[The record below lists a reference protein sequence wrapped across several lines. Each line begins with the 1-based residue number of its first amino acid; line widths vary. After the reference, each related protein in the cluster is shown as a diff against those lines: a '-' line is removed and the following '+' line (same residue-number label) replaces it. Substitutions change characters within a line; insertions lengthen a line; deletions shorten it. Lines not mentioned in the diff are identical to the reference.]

1 MSYANRRY
9 HRAVRALLVA
19 GALLLAG
26 RPGGAAE
33 LAAFVSGA
41 TPGANWSGTGFGV
54 SLTITL
60 LNLVGVELEGARQGG
75 PVTDSNML
83 SASGRAFLAPPIGRF
98 VPYGGLAIGAYRQTL
113 GSRDQWGTMGGIF
126 VGAKIKLPLGFLIKG
141 EYEWVRLPTD
151 ALIPMDARYYGGV
164 GISF

>member
-1 MSYANRRY
+1 MSYTGRRF
-9 HRAVRALLVA
+9 HGAVRALLLA
-19 GALLLAG
+19 ALLLVC
-26 RPGGAAE
+26 RPAGAAE

-41 TPGANWSGTGFGV
+41 TPGPNWSGTGFGV

-75 PVTDSNML
+75 VVTDSNML

-98 VPYGGLAIGAYRQTL
+98 VPYGGLAVGAYRQTL
-113 GSRDQWGTMGGIF
+113 GSRDQWGTVSGVF
-126 VGAKIKLPLGFLIKG
+126 VGARIKLPLGLLIKG
-141 EYEWVRLPTD
+141 EYEWVHLPSD
-151 ALIPMDARYYGGV
+151 ALMAMDGRYYGGV

>member
-1 MSYANRRY
+1 MSHSGRRY

-19 GALLLAG
+19 ALLLAC

-41 TPGANWSGTGFGV
+41 PPGPKWSGTGFGL

-75 PVTDSNML
+75 AVTDSNML
-83 SASGRAFLAPPIGRF
+83 SASGRAFLAPPLGRF
-98 VPYGGLAIGAYRQTL
+98 VPYGGLAVGAYRQTL
-113 GSRDQWGTMGGIF
+113 GSRDQWGT
-126 VGAKIKLPLGFLIKG
+126 V
-141 EYEWVRLPTD
+141 
-151 ALIPMDARYYGGV
+151 
-164 GISF
+164 

>member
-1 MSYANRRY
+1 MSHSDRRY
-9 HRAVRALLVA
+9 HRTVRALLVA
-19 GALLLAG
+19 ALLLAC

-41 TPGANWSGTGFGV
+41 TPGPNWSGGGFGV

-60 LNLVGVELEGARQGG
+60 LNLVGLEVEGARQGG
-75 PVTDSNML
+75 VATDSSML

-98 VPYGGLAIGAYRQTL
+98 VPYGGLAVGAYKQTL
-113 GSRDQWGTMGGIF
+113 GSHDQWGTVSGVF
-126 VGAKIKLPLGFLIKG
+126 VGARIKLPLGILIKG
-141 EYEWVRLPTD
+141 EYEWVNLPND
-151 ALIPMDARYYGGV
+151 ALMKMDGRYYGGV

>member
-1 MSYANRRY
+1 MSHSDRRY

-19 GALLLAG
+19 ALLLAC

-41 TPGANWSGTGFGV
+41 TPGPNWSGGGFGV

-60 LNLVGVELEGARQGG
+60 LNLVGLELEGARQGG
-75 PVTDSNML
+75 VATDSSML

-98 VPYGGLAIGAYRQTL
+98 VPYGGLAVGAYKQTL
-113 GSRDQWGTMGGIF
+113 GSHDQWGTVSGVF
-126 VGAKIKLPLGFLIKG
+126 VGARIKLPLGLLIKG
-141 EYEWVRLPTD
+141 EYEWVNLPND
-151 ALIPMDARYYGGV
+151 ALMKMDGRYYGGV

>member
-1 MSYANRRY
+1 MSHADCRFR
-9 HRAVRALLVA
+9 RAVRALLVA
-19 GALLLAG
+19 TVLLAC
-26 RPGGAAE
+26 RPAGAAE

-41 TPGANWSGTGFGV
+41 SPGSNWSGTGFGV

-75 PVTDSNML
+75 VVTDSNML

-98 VPYGGLAIGAYRQTL
+98 VPYGGLAVGAYRQTL
-113 GSRDQWGTMGGIF
+113 GSRDQWGTVSGVF
-126 VGAKIKLPLGFLIKG
+126 VGARIKLPLGLLIKG
-141 EYEWVRLPTD
+141 EYEWVHLPD
-151 ALIPMDARYYGGV
+151 NALMKMDGRYYGGV